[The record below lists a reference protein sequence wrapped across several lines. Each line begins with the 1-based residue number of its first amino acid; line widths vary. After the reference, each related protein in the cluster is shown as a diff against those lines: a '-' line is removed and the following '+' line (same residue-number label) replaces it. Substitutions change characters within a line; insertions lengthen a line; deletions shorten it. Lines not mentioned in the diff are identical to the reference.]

1 MEQALAEGKQPS
13 SCFVLWGGFYATL
26 ELNSREGKRF
36 LGAEILRRKF
46 HCPTKTL
53 LAHFRKSAFGLS
65 DKPKSAPS
73 RTIMGSCGSAC
84 AVLCVAVLIS
94 TEIKQYSLTRDTTQE
109 NNRTDAQKH
118 FNRHSRVI

>member
-1 MEQALAEGKQPS
+1 MFLEGVICPTNCS
-13 SCFVLWGGFYATL
+13 
-26 ELNSREGKRF
+26 
-36 LGAEILRRKF
+36 
-46 HCPTKTL
+46 CPTKTL

-94 TEIKQYSLTRDTTQE
+94 TEIQQYSLTRDTTQE

-118 FNRHSRVI
+118 FNRHSIVI

>member
-1 MEQALAEGKQPS
+1 MRARGFWGLFFVSQKI
-13 SCFVLWGGFYATL
+13 SCA
-26 ELNSREGKRF
+26 
-36 LGAEILRRKF
+36 
-46 HCPTKTL
+46 TKTL

-94 TEIKQYSLTRDTTQE
+94 TEIQQYSLTRDTTQE
-109 NNRTDAQKH
+109 NNRTNAQKH
-118 FNRHSRVI
+118 FNRHSIVI

>member
-26 ELNSREGKRF
+26 ELNSRESKRF
-36 LGAEILRRKF
+36 LAAKFCGANF
-46 HCPTKTL
+46 PCPTKTL